1 MGRAWVSAPLPV
13 MFPVAFDPDDPE
25 DAVQDFVAEYKV
37 AFEEIPNYSTSI
49 GYEAAMQVMDCLYDP
64 RVVSRFELQ
73 RALKKTDF
81 DRGVTLMEI
90 SFTKD
95 VNLT

>member
-37 AFEEIPNYSTSI
+37 AFEQIPDCFASI
-49 GYEAAMQVMDCLYDP
+49 GYEAAMQVMGYLSDP

-81 DRGVTLMEI
+81 DRSVVMLQMIKAGR
-90 SFTKD
+90 
-95 VNLT
+95 